1 MVMTDN
7 LAKCYEDL
15 FTRGF
20 SGAEEAKL
28 QKYRNTKI
36 YIYANTE
43 GWSEHR

>member
-7 LAKCYEDL
+7 VAKCYEDL

-20 SGAEEAKL
+20 SGADEAKL
-28 QKYRNTKI
+28 QKYINTKI

-43 GWSEHR
+43 GWSELR